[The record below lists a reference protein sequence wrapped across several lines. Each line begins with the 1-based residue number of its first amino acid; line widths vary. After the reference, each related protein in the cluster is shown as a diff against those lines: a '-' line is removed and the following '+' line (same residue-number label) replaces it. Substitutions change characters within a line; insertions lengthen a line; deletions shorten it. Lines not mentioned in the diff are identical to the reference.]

1 MGYRRVR
8 VHPQARVAPN
18 ATVVGDVELG
28 KDALVLFG
36 ATLRGDCGS
45 RIVVGEGSNVQ
56 EAACLH
62 VAAGFDCLVG
72 RGVTIGHGAVV
83 HGCSIGDNTLVGM
96 GAIVMNGAQVG
107 HDCLIAAGALVTEG
121 AVVPDGSLVV
131 GVPAKVRRPLSPEEA
146 AANRVSA
153 EEYVEAGRQLAAD
166 GIVYEGAGIPKG
178 LMTIAL

>member
-28 KDALVLFG
+28 KDALVLLG

-107 HDCLIAAGALVTEG
+107 RDCLIAAGALVTEG

-153 EEYVEAGRQLAAD
+153 EEYVEVGRQLAAD